1 MGTMGMPG
9 WCRAIIYCGLMNL
22 TRGRGAKGGRGL
34 CIGVTATVFVT
45 LSDNRGRLT
54 RSPLSGGPF
63 PSLKGVTATVVETDP
78 GALSRLKEEPSS
90 ESIEFII

>member
-1 MGTMGMPG
+1 MGTMGTPG
-9 WCRAIIYCGLMNL
+9 LCRGIIYCGVVNL
-22 TRGRGAKGGRGL
+22 TRGRGAKGGRDL

-78 GALSRLKEEPSS
+78 GALSRSKEEPSS
-90 ESIEFII
+90 ESIVFII